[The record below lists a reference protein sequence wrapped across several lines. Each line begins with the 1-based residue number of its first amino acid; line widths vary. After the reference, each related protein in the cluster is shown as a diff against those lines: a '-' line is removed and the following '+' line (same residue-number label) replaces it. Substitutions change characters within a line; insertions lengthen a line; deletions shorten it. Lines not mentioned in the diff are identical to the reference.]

1 MNKIIRVKRNEL
13 KYYISFGEYI
23 ILSNKLKKILKK
35 DKYCKNEEGYFIRSL
50 YFDSV
55 NNKAFH
61 EKMAGVENRKKY
73 RLRIYNFKDN
83 KVKFEI
89 KNKNNNQIKKETAVI
104 SRKDALQVG
113 KGELDVLLKYK
124 NPILN
129 KIYCTFK
136 SQKFHPIVLI
146 DYIREPYVYEFNDVR
161 ITFDKC
167 LASNSSKLELFD
179 KNASMRKF
187 LNKGLVIMEIKYNGF
202 LPLWIRDLMQIRRFK
217 RCAISK
223 YCLGR
228 MAF

>member
-83 KVKFEI
+83 KV
-89 KNKNNNQIKKETAVI
+89 
-104 SRKDALQVG
+104 DG
-113 KGELDVLLKYK
+113 
-124 NPILN
+124 
-129 KIYCTFK
+129 
-136 SQKFHPIVLI
+136 
-146 DYIREPYVYEFNDVR
+146 
-161 ITFDKC
+161 
-167 LASNSSKLELFD
+167 
-179 KNASMRKF
+179 
-187 LNKGLVIMEIKYNGF
+187 
-202 LPLWIRDLMQIRRFK
+202 
-217 RCAISK
+217 
-223 YCLGR
+223 
-228 MAF
+228 